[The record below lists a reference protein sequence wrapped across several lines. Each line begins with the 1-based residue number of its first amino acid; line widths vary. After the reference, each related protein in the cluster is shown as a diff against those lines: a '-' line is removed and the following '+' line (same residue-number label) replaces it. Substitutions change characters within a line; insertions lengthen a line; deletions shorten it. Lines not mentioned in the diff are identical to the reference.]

1 MNSSESSSKPILTD
15 VDWYAVACKIRK
27 QNQQLKE
34 QILKLETSIEEQ
46 KKQIKVQVIKNQ
58 DYLNLITDQSQ
69 KITELSKEVDDN
81 QERIKQQSKQ
91 YNQQKLSIENLTQEL
106 KKTQQLAASLE
117 RECSLLQ
124 DDFNSIKHSLKQKEK
139 ENKELQIRLQRQ
151 QRSNIQYKTA
161 LDNKYLTNPPDVN
174 SLGIKSWS
182 EIESNNSSQNG
193 NNTIQ
198 EQINNAPDIPE
209 IIYDNHPQEEK
220 KSTNYLVSE
229 SKILSENNLNII
241 PAKKENNNSSKKL
254 GNSQDNIIK
263 KTRKESFLKLPKW
276 GK

>member
-1 MNSSESSSKPILTD
+1 M
-15 VDWYAVACKIRK
+15 
-27 QNQQLKE
+27 
-34 QILKLETSIEEQ
+34 
-46 KKQIKVQVIKNQ
+46 
-58 DYLNLITDQSQ
+58 
-69 KITELSKEVDDN
+69 
-81 QERIKQQSKQ
+81 
-91 YNQQKLSIENLTQEL
+91 